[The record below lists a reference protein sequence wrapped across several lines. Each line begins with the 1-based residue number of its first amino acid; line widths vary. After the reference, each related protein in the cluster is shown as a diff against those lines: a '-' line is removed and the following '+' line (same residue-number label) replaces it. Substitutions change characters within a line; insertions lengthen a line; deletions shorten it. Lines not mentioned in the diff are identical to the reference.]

1 MTSEYFRDRL
11 AALGLSQQA
20 FGRLARVDARTVQ
33 RWALGERGIPGT
45 VETILDLLDAA
56 AEKTEVAGE

>member
-1 MTSEYFRDRL
+1 MTSDHFRARL
-11 AALGLSQQA
+11 TALNLSQQA
-20 FGRLARVDARTVQ
+20 FGRLARVDPRTVQ

-56 AEKTEVAGE
+56 AEKTEVAAE